1 MILDKIV
8 QRTRERV
15 NLQKQI
21 IPLEEIALAL
31 ASQLNIHECNAITNS
46 QSIAID
52 DIEHYS
58 NLKPSTCKPLSI
70 FPFEKALTSQGMS
83 FICEVKKASP
93 SKGIIA
99 HRFPYLDIAKEY
111 ENAGA
116 NAVSVLTEPDF
127 FLGSDIY
134 LSEIKKQ
141 VAIPILRKDFII
153 DEYQIYQSRLI
164 GADAI
169 LLICSLLDTSTLS
182 RYIELAD
189 SLGLSCLVEA
199 HSQEEIESALAAKAR
214 IIGVNNRNLQ
224 TFEVDINTSISL
236 RKYIPDNIIFVS
248 ESGISTI
255 EDIRKLC
262 DIKASAV
269 LIGEAFMRSNDI
281 SLCLSKLKEA
291 LARA

>member
-15 NLQKQI
+15 NAQKQI
-21 IPLEEIALAL
+21 IPLEEIKPLALAL
-31 ASQLNIHECNAITNS
+31 ASQLDNSEC
-46 QSIAID
+46 IAIED
-52 DIEHYS
+52 RKCGSHP
-58 NLKPSTCKPLSI
+58 KPSTCSTLST
-70 FPFEKALTSQGMS
+70 FPFEKALKSLGMS

-93 SKGIIA
+93 SKGIIT
-99 HRFPYLDIAKEY
+99 HRFPYLDIAREY
-111 ENAGA
+111 EKAGA
-116 NAVSVLTEPDF
+116 NAISVLTEPDF

-134 LSEIKKQ
+134 LSEIKQQ
-141 VAIPILRKDFII
+141 VAIPVLRKDFII
-153 DEYQIYQSRLI
+153 DEYQIYQTKLI

-169 LLICSLLDTSTLS
+169 LLICSLLDTCTLS

-189 SLGLSCLVEA
+189 GLGLSCLVEA
-199 HSQEEIESALAAKAR
+199 HNQEEIESALAAKAR

-236 RKYIPDNIIFVS
+236 RKYVPDSIIFVS

-262 DIKASAV
+262 DINASAV
-269 LIGEAFMRSNDI
+269 LIGEAFMRSNNI
-281 SLCLSKLKEA
+281 SQCLSELRGA